1 MSFRAVFL
9 LIALA
14 TAIPA
19 IGNAADDPA
28 GTRLFPRPASLEPQI
43 RFWKNIFT
51 KYSEHQVLVHDA
63 YDLDKVYEVLDF
75 RPQIEDGLSAGEV
88 DSVRRVDSDMAV
100 ERVRATLLRLH
111 ATGGRTEFLAS
122 DDRKVADLFANDRS
136 ADRFLVAADR
146 LRTQRGLREH
156 FANAIRV
163 SRRYLPEMERL
174 FREEGLP
181 VELTRLPLI
190 ESCFNL
196 NAYSK
201 VGAAG
206 IWQFMP
212 STGRRFMRIDNVV
225 DERRDPFAST
235 RAAAQYL
242 NMLHDALD
250 TWPLAI
256 TAYNH
261 GPQGLARAVDAIGT
275 MDIAT
280 IVRDYRGPSFGFASR
295 NFYVEFLAA
304 LEVERD
310 HRTHFPEITPEAPLR
325 LREHRLDRAL
335 SIQAAARVART
346 DREEL
351 AELNPAL
358 SSLVLTGRRPI
369 PVGYRLRLPESGSG
383 FAVRVADVP
392 AEPRVERV
400 AARTYERSGSRTAGR
415 KASARRAT
423 RTAFVTHRVKAG
435 QTLSHIAK
443 QHGVSVSSLRKVNRL
458 GSTARVKAGQTLKVP
473 VSANAA

>member
-1 MSFRAVFL
+1 MSFRTVFL
-9 LIALA
+9 LVALA
-14 TAIPA
+14 ITVPA
-19 IGNAADDPA
+19 AGNAATDDTA
-28 GTRLFPRPASLEPQI
+28 RLFPRPASLEPQI
-43 RFWKNIFT
+43 RFWKSIFS

-75 RPQIEDGLSAGEV
+75 RPHFDAGWSAV
-88 DSVRRVDSDMAV
+88 AV
-100 ERVRATLLRLH
+100 ERVRKDETDLALRRVQATLMRLH
-111 ATGGRTEFLAS
+111 ATAAQPELRTSEE
-122 DDRKVADLFANDRS
+122 RRIADLFANERS
-136 ADRFLVAADR
+136 ADRFLVAADGKR
-146 LRTQRGLREH
+146 LRSQRGLRER
-156 FANAIRV
+156 FGDAIRI

-181 VELTRLPLI
+181 RELTRLPLI

-212 STGRRFMRIDNVV
+212 STGRRFMRIDHMV

-235 RAAAQYL
+235 RAAAGYL
-242 NMLHDALD
+242 SMLHDALD

-261 GPQGLARAVDAIGT
+261 GPAGIARAVDATGT
-275 MDIAT
+275 RDIAT

-304 LEVERD
+304 LEIERD
-310 HRTHFPEITPEAPLR
+310 HATYFPGIAPEPPLR
-325 LREHRLDRAL
+325 LREHRLDRSL
-335 SIQAAARVART
+335 SMQAAARLART

-351 AELNPAL
+351 ASLNPAL
-358 SSLVLTGRRPI
+358 SSLVVTGRRPI
-369 PVGYRLRLPESGSG
+369 PAGYRLRLPDSGSG
-383 FAVRVADVP
+383 FAVRLAEAP
-392 AEPRVERV
+392 AEPQITRV
-400 AARTYERSGSRTAGR
+400 AARTVARPAPR
-415 KASARRAT
+415 KGKSAT
-423 RTAFVTHRVKAG
+423 RTAFVTHRVRKG

-443 QHGVSVSSLRKVNRL
+443 QHGVSVSSLRRVNRM
-458 GSTARVKAGQTLKVP
+458 GSSRVKAGQTLKVP

>member
-1 MSFRAVFL
+1 MSFRIFFL
-9 LIALA
+9 LVALA
-14 TAIPA
+14 ITVPA
-19 IGNAADDPA
+19 ASNAATDESA
-28 GTRLFPRPASLEPQI
+28 RLFPRPASLEPQI
-43 RFWKNIFT
+43 RFWKSIFT

-63 YDLDKVYEVLDF
+63 YDLDKVYAVLDF
-75 RPQIEDGLSAGEV
+75 RPHFDDGLSAVE
-88 DSVRRVDSDMAV
+88 V
-100 ERVRATLLRLH
+100 ERIRKDETDLALQRVQATLMRLH
-111 ATGGRTEFLAS
+111 ATGARPELLTS
-122 DDRKVADLFANDRS
+122 DERRMAELFANDRS
-136 ADRFLVAADR
+136 ADRFLVAADGRR
-146 LRTQRGLREH
+146 LRSQRGLRER
-156 FANAIRV
+156 FGDAIRI

-212 STGRRFMRIDNVV
+212 STGRRFMRIDNTV

-235 RAAAQYL
+235 RAAARYL
-242 NMLHDALD
+242 SMLHDALD

-261 GPQGLARAVDAIGT
+261 GPQGIARAVDATGT
-275 MDIAT
+275 VDIAT
-280 IVRDYRGPSFGFASR
+280 IIRQYQGPSFGFASR

-304 LEVERD
+304 VEVERD
-310 HRTHFPEITPEAPLR
+310 HGVHFPDVTHEPPLR
-325 LREHRLDRAL
+325 LREHRLERPL
-335 SIQAAARVART
+335 SIQAAARMART

-351 AELNPAL
+351 ATLNPAL
-358 SSLVLTGRRPI
+358 SSLVVTGRRPI
-369 PVGYRLRLPESGSG
+369 PAGYRLRLPESGSG
-383 FAVRVADVP
+383 FATRLAEAP
-392 AEPRVERV
+392 AEPRIERV
-400 AARTYERSGSRTAGR
+400 AARTVPRTAPR
-415 KASARRAT
+415 KGKSAT
-423 RTAFVTHRVKAG
+423 RTAFVTHRVRKG

-443 QHGVSVSSLRKVNRL
+443 QHGVSVSSLRKVNRM
-458 GSTARVKAGQTLKVP
+458 GSSRVKAGQTLKVP

>member
-14 TAIPA
+14 ITVPA
-19 IGNAADDPA
+19 ASHAANDDA
-28 GTRLFPRPASLEPQI
+28 ASLFPRPASLEPQI
-43 RFWKNIFT
+43 RFWKSIFT

-63 YDLDKVYEVLDF
+63 YDLDKVYAVLDF
-75 RPQIEDGLSAGEV
+75 RPHVEAGYSAVQVEAIRKAET
-88 DSVRRVDSDMAV
+88 DAALQRVQN
-100 ERVRATLLRLH
+100 TLMRLH
-111 ATGGRTEFLAS
+111 ATGGRPELLTAEE
-122 DDRKVADLFANDRS
+122 RKIADLFANDS
-136 ADRFLVAADR
+136 SPDRFYLAADGRR
-146 LRTQRGLREH
+146 LRSQRGLRER
-156 FANAIRV
+156 FGDAIRI

-212 STGRRFMRIDNVV
+212 STGRRFMRVDHMV

-235 RAAAQYL
+235 RAAAGYL
-242 NMLHDALD
+242 SMLHDALD

-261 GPQGLARAVDAIGT
+261 GPQGIARAVDATGT
-275 MDIAT
+275 RDIAT
-280 IVRDYRGPSFGFASR
+280 IIRQYQGPSFGFASR

-304 LEVERD
+304 VEVERD
-310 HRTHFPEITPEAPLR
+310 HGVHFPDVTHDPPLR
-325 LREHRLDRAL
+325 LREHRLDRPL
-335 SIQAAARVART
+335 SIQAAARMART
-346 DREEL
+346 DREQL
-351 AELNPAL
+351 ATLNPAL
-358 SSLVLTGRRPI
+358 SSLVVTGRRPI
-369 PVGYRLRLPESGSG
+369 PAGYRLRLPESGSG
-383 FAVRVADVP
+383 FAVRMAEAP
-392 AEPRVERV
+392 AEPRIDRV
-400 AARTYERSGSRTAGR
+400 AARTVERTAPR
-415 KASARRAT
+415 SKSKAAT
-423 RTAFVTHRVKAG
+423 KTAFVTHRVRKG

-443 QHGVSVSSLRKVNRL
+443 QHGVSVSSLRKVNRMS
-458 GSTARVKAGQTLKVP
+458 STRVKPGQTLKVP

>member
-1 MSFRAVFL
+1 MSFRVVFL

-14 TAIPA
+14 ITAPGA
-19 IGNAADDPA
+19 ANAADDDA
-28 GTRLFPRPASLEPQI
+28 RGARLFPRPAALEPQI
-43 RFWKNIFT
+43 RFWKSIFT

-63 YDLDKVYEVLDF
+63 FDLDKVYAVLDF
-75 RPQIEDGLSAGEV
+75 RPHFDDGLSAGEV
-88 DSVRRVDSDMAV
+88 ESIRKVETDLAL

-111 ATGGRTEFLAS
+111 ATGARSELLTTEE
-122 DDRKVADLFANDRS
+122 RKIADLFANERS
-136 ADRFLVAADR
+136 ADRFLVAADTKR
-146 LRTQRGLREH
+146 LRSQRGLRER
-156 FANAIRV
+156 FGDAIRI

-181 VELTRLPLI
+181 LELTRLPLI

-196 NAYSK
+196 KAYSK

-212 STGRRFMRIDNVV
+212 STGRRFMRIDNSV
-225 DERRDPFAST
+225 DERRDPFSST
-235 RAAAQYL
+235 RAAARYL
-242 NMLHDALD
+242 GMLHDALD

-261 GPQGLARAVDAIGT
+261 GPQGIARAVDATGSL
-275 MDIAT
+275 DIAT
-280 IVRDYRGPSFGFASR
+280 IIREYQGPSFGFASR

-304 LEVERD
+304 VEVEQN
-310 HRTHFPEITPEAPLR
+310 HATHFPEITPEPPLR

-335 SIQAAARVART
+335 SIQAAARMART

-351 AELNPAL
+351 ASLNPAL
-358 SSLVLTGRRPI
+358 SSLVVSGRRPI
-369 PVGYRLRLPESGSG
+369 PAGYRLRLPESGSG
-383 FAVRVADVP
+383 FAVRLAEAP

-400 AARTYERSGSRTAGR
+400 AARTVERAAPR
-415 KASARRAT
+415 KGKTTT
-423 RTAFVTHRVKAG
+423 RTAFVTHRVRKG
-435 QTLSHIAK
+435 QTLSQIAK
-443 QHGVSVSSLRKVNRL
+443 QHGVSISSLRKVNRM
-458 GSTARVKAGQTLKVP
+458 GGTRVKAGQTLKVP

>member
-1 MSFRAVFL
+1 MSFRVVFL
-9 LIALA
+9 LVALA
-14 TAIPA
+14 ITVPA
-19 IGNAADDPA
+19 TSNAANGDAPDS
-28 GTRLFPRPASLEPQI
+28 RLFPRPASLEPQI
-43 RFWKNIFT
+43 RFWKSIFT

-63 YDLDKVYEVLDF
+63 YDLDKVYAVLDF
-75 RPQIEDGLSAGEV
+75 RPHFNDGLSAGEV
-88 DSVRRVDSDMAV
+88 ERIRKVETDLALQRVQ
-100 ERVRATLLRLH
+100 ATLMRLH
-111 ATGGRTEFLAS
+111 ETQGRPELLTS
-122 DDRKVADLFANDRS
+122 DERRIADLFANDRS
-136 ADRFLVAADR
+136 SHRFILAADGRR
-146 LRTQRGLREH
+146 LRSQRGLRER
-156 FANAIRV
+156 FGDAIRI

-212 STGRRFMRIDNVV
+212 STGRRFMRIDNTV

-242 NMLHDALD
+242 SMLHDALD

-261 GPQGLARAVDAIGT
+261 GPQGIARAVDATGT
-275 MDIAT
+275 LDIAT
-280 IVRDYRGPSFGFASR
+280 IIRQYQGPSFGFASR

-304 LEVERD
+304 VEVERE
-310 HRTHFPEITPEAPLR
+310 HSVHFPDVRHEPPLR
-325 LREHRLDRAL
+325 LREHRLDRPL
-335 SIQAAARVART
+335 SIQAAARMART
-346 DREEL
+346 DRQEL
-351 AELNPAL
+351 ATLNPAL
-358 SSLVLTGRRPI
+358 SSLVVTGRRPI
-369 PVGYRLRLPESGSG
+369 PAGYRLRLPESGSG
-383 FAVRVADVP
+383 FAVRMAEAP
-392 AEPRVERV
+392 AEPRIDRV
-400 AARTYERSGSRTAGR
+400 ATRTAARPAAR
-415 KASARRAT
+415 KGKST
-423 RTAFVTHRVKAG
+423 RTAFVTHRVRKG

-443 QHGVSVSSLRKVNRL
+443 QHGVSVSTLRKMNRM
-458 GSTARVKAGQTLKVP
+458 GSSRVKAGQTLKVP